1 MKEGQNKLTQNIKSI
16 QAEMKE
22 EFKGISA
29 AKDRLKKVMQE
40 KVSSM
45 ETSMDYFE
53 EKVTLVQAK
62 VLLMEGNFERSIQ
75 ENIDQK
81 LEQKFWKKIEEHLDM
96 TIQEN

>member
-62 VLLMEGNFERSIQ
+62 VSLMEGNFERSIQ

-81 LEQKFWKKIEEHLDM
+81 LEQKF
-96 TIQEN
+96 